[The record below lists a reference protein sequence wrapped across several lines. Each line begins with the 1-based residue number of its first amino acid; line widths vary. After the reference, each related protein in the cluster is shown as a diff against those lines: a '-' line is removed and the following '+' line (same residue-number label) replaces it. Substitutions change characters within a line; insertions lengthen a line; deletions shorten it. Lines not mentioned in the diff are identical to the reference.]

1 MSKKMSIN
9 ELRQTKEYYVP
20 KVEYKYI
27 PKASDFKQKIINL
40 RKSFPNDADFGAAV
54 ASLLL
59 QPPNNNYPGV
69 QNL

>member
-20 KVEYKYI
+20 KVKYQYV
-27 PKASDFKQKIINL
+27 PKDPDFKEKVVNL

-59 QPPNNNYPGV
+59 EVPNNNYPGV